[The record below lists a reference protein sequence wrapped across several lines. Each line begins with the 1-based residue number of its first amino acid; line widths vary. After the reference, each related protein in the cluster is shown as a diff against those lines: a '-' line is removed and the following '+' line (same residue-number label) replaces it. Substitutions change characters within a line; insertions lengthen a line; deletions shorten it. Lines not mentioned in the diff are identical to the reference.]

1 MLLKVAELVP
11 KHPGRHKKPGQKTEG
26 ASGSSSGGASAGGGG
41 SSKKGKKKK

>member
-1 MLLKVAELVP
+1 MLKVAELVP

-26 ASGSSSGGASAGGGG
+26 ASSSSGGGAASGGG